1 MAFLLRVILAFLL
14 CGAASAS
21 KKKSNLI
28 PVIDIGDE
36 FMKVAIIN
44 PLGGEYPLLDIGLNE
59 QSERKTSVVVGF
71 EQDGEIRIGE
81 EGVAL
86 KVRAPKRC
94 LYGFLELL
102 GAPFDGPV
110 VAAFL
115 KENPQFNGV
124 LVATERNTAAF
135 KVFSFLSLCVL
146 IEGPGS

>member
-1 MAFLLRVILAFLL
+1 
-14 CGAASAS
+14 
-21 KKKSNLI
+21 
-28 PVIDIGDE
+28 
-36 FMKVAIIN
+36 MKVAIIN
-44 PLGGEYPLLDIGLNE
+44 PLRVPFAGHWL
-59 QSERKTSVVVGF
+59 ERAVRAKDHGVVVGF

-124 LVATERNTAAF
+124 LVATERNTAAC